1 MQFSCKTGGVLAL
14 KVLKWFDRNAESAIS
29 SLLLLIMVSLAFLNV
44 TTRYVINYSLAFTE
58 ELTVYLFVWMTLLGT
73 SIAFRDNAH
82 MKVTLFYEKFPPK
95 VRRCVYLLI
104 YTCCLGFFAM
114 LAYYGGLQ
122 VLDEIEVGIGT
133 ESMQMPM
140 AFFTSSIPIGSALIM
155 FRIIG
160 RVRKDLKEN
169 LY

>member
-1 MQFSCKTGGVLAL
+1 MKI
-14 KVLKWFDRNAESAIS
+14 LKWFDRNAEAAVS
-29 SLLLLIMVSLAFLNV
+29 SLLLLVMVSLAFLNV

-82 MKVTLFYEKFPPK
+82 MKVTLFYEKFPPAL
-95 VRRCVYLLI
+95 RRGVYFLI
-104 YTCCLGFFAM
+104 YVCCLGFFAM

-140 AFFTSSIPIGSALIM
+140 AIFTSSIPIGSGLIM
-155 FRIIG
+155 FRILG
-160 RVRKDLKEN
+160 RICKDMREN